1 MVRPPTRCTGFAL
14 GGPTLY
20 SRFASPTL
28 NRTKSG
34 PLAVASAGE
43 IVHMADV
50 EIMARRL
57 QVANLAPADAGRG
70 VARLPVKLMTEL
82 GLAEGDVIAI
92 SGKRQTAARAI
103 RPYGDDEGLDIIRL
117 DGLQRANAGIGSGEF
132 VEVKKA
138 KSKPATRVVFA
149 PAQNNIRLQ
158 GSTEAL
164 KRSFLGHPLTQGD
177 TVATAGHQRV
187 NADMP
192 ENIRQLLNAPAFAL
206 QEVRMTI
213 VTALPKG
220 IVHIDADT
228 QVELLAEFTEKAGER
243 RADVTYDDLGGMVD
257 AIDALR
263 EMVELPLRHPEL
275 FQRLGVDPPK
285 GVLLHGPPGTG
296 KTRLARAVANESD
309 AQFFH
314 IAGPE
319 IMGSAYGESEK
330 KLRELFEQAAKAAP
344 SIVFIDEID
353 SIAPKRGQ
361 VSGEAEKR
369 LVAQLLT
376 LMDGLE
382 PRQNLVVIA
391 ATNRPEALDEALR
404 RPGRFDREIVVG
416 VPDETGRR
424 EILAIHTRGMPLAE
438 GVNLDELARRT
449 YGFVGADLAALTREA
464 ALESVRRIMPK
475 INLDEDAIPTE
486 VLDALSVEAKD
497 FDNALKRVQPS
508 AMREVMVQMPNVGW
522 DDIGGLDEARDKL
535 REGVELPL
543 KHPEAFRRLGIRP
556 AKGFL
561 LYGPPGTGKTLL
573 AKATARESEANFIAT
588 KSSDLL
594 SKWYGE
600 SEQQIAR
607 LFARARQ
614 VAPTVIFIDELDSL
628 VPARGGGL
636 GEPQVTERVVN
647 TILAEMD
654 GLEELNNV
662 VLIGATNRP
671 NLIDPA
677 LLRPG
682 RFDELVYVGTPDTA
696 GRRRILAI
704 HTKAMPL
711 AKDVDLEA
719 MARRTERF
727 TGADLEDLVR
737 RAGLTALRRGLDAD
751 IVTMADFEQALR
763 ETRASVTEE
772 MLADYAK
779 IEQTL
784 KSDAVKPVGGIGFV
798 LPGMLQPRPPNPER
812 ESEEP

>member
-1 MVRPPTRCTGFAL
+1 MAD
-14 GGPTLY
+14 
-20 SRFASPTL
+20 AEQ
-28 NRTKSG
+28 RTK
-34 PLAVASAGE
+34 
-43 IVHMADV
+43 
-50 EIMARRL
+50 RL
-57 QVANLAPADAGRG
+57 QVANLAPGDAGRG
-70 VARLPVKLMTEL
+70 VARLPVKLMAEL
-82 GLAEGDVIAI
+82 GLAEGDVFAI
-92 SGKRQTAARAI
+92 TGKRLTAARAV

-117 DGLQRANAGIGSGEF
+117 DGLQRANAGVGSGDF

-158 GSTEAL
+158 GSSDAL
-164 KRSFLGHPLTQGD
+164 KRSFLGRPLTQGD

-192 ENIRQLLNAPAFAL
+192 DHIRQLLNAPAFAL
-206 QEVRMTI
+206 QEVRMTV

-228 QVELLAEFTEKAGER
+228 QVELLPEFTEKVGER
-243 RADVTYDDLGGMVD
+243 RADVTYDDLGGMGD

-319 IMGSAYGESEK
+319 VMGSAYGESEK
-330 KLRELFEQAAKAAP
+330 KLREIFEDAAKAAP
-344 SIVFIDEID
+344 SIIFIDEID

-424 EILAIHTRGMPLAE
+424 EILGIHTRGMPLAD
-438 GVNLDELARRT
+438 GVNLEDLARRT

-464 ALESVRRIMPK
+464 ALEAVRRILPK
-475 INLDEDAIPTE
+475 INLSEETIPSE
-486 VLDALSVEAKD
+486 VLDALSVDGKD

-508 AMREVMVQMPNVGW
+508 AMREVMVQVPNVTW
-522 DDIGGLDEARDKL
+522 NDVGGLDAAADKL
-535 REGVELPL
+535 REGIELPL

-573 AKATARESEANFIAT
+573 AKAAARESEANFIAT
-588 KSSDLL
+588 NSSDLL

-647 TILAEMD
+647 TILSEMD

-682 RFDELVYVGTPDTA
+682 RFDELVFVGIPDTA
-696 GRRRILAI
+696 GRRQILAI
-704 HTKAMPL
+704 HTGGMPL
-711 AKDVDLEA
+711 AKDVDLDA
-719 MARRTERF
+719 LAQRTERF

-737 RAGLTALRRGLDAD
+737 RAGLTALRRGIEAK
-751 IVTMADFEQALR
+751 IVTMADFEAALR
-763 ETRASVTEE
+763 DTRASVTEE
-772 MLADYAK
+772 MLNDYAE
-779 IEQTL
+779 IERTL
-784 KSDAVKPVGGIGFV
+784 KSDAVRPVGGIGFV
-798 LPGMLQPRPPNPER
+798 LPGMLQPRAPRPRPEG
-812 ESEEP
+812 EEP

>member
-1 MVRPPTRCTGFAL
+1 
-14 GGPTLY
+14 
-20 SRFASPTL
+20 
-28 NRTKSG
+28 
-34 PLAVASAGE
+34 
-43 IVHMADV
+43 MA
-50 EIMARRL
+50 
-57 QVANLAPADAGRG
+57 
-70 VARLPVKLMTEL
+70 T
-82 GLAEGDVIAI
+82 
-92 SGKRQTAARAI
+92 T
-103 RPYGDDEGLDIIRL
+103 
-117 DGLQRANAGIGSGEF
+117 
-132 VEVKKA
+132 
-138 KSKPATRVVFA
+138 
-149 PAQNNIRLQ
+149 
-158 GSTEAL
+158 
-164 KRSFLGHPLTQGD
+164 
-177 TVATAGHQRV
+177 GHQRV

-192 ENIRQLLNAPAFAL
+192 DHIRQLLNAPAFAL
-206 QEVRMTI
+206 QEVRLTVVSTM
-213 VTALPKG
+213 PRG
-220 IVHIDADT
+220 IVHIDANT
-228 QVELLAEFTEKAGER
+228 QVELLPEFADRKDGER
-243 RADVTYDDLGGMVD
+243 RADVTYDDLGGMKNT
-257 AIDALR
+257 IDALR

-330 KLRELFEQAAKAAP
+330 RLREIFEEASKNAP
-344 SIVFIDEID
+344 SIIFIDELD

-391 ATNRPEALDEALR
+391 ATNRPEAIDEALR
-404 RPGRFDREIVVG
+404 RPGRFDREIVIG
-416 VPDETGRR
+416 VPDERGRR
-424 EILAIHTRGMPLAE
+424 EILGIHTRGMPLAE
-438 GVNLDELARRT
+438 GVDLDELSRRT

-464 ALESVRRIMPK
+464 ALEAVRRIMPK
-475 INLDEDAIPTE
+475 INLAEDTIPTE
-486 VLDALSVEAKD
+486 VLDALSVDNND
-497 FDNALKRVQPS
+497 FENALKRVQPS
-508 AMREVMVQMPNVGW
+508 AMREVMVQVPNIGW

-628 VPARGGGL
+628 VPARGGGM

-704 HTKAMPL
+704 HTRNMPL
-711 AKDVDLEA
+711 AKDVDLEKLA
-719 MARRTERF
+719 QRTERF

-737 RAGLTALRRGLDAD
+737 RAGLTALRRGLDSGQ
-751 IVTMADFEQALR
+751 VTAADFETALK

-772 MLADYAK
+772 MLSDYAK
-779 IEQTL
+779 IQETL
-784 KSDAVKPVGGIGFV
+784 KSDAVRPVGGIGFV
-798 LPGMLQPRPPNPER
+798 LPGMLQPRGPGKPDNGKG
-812 ESEEP
+812 

>member
-1 MVRPPTRCTGFAL
+1 V
-14 GGPTLY
+14 
-20 SRFASPTL
+20 
-28 NRTKSG
+28 
-34 PLAVASAGE
+34 
-43 IVHMADV
+43 
-50 EIMARRL
+50 
-57 QVANLAPADAGRG
+57 
-70 VARLPVKLMTEL
+70 
-82 GLAEGDVIAI
+82 
-92 SGKRQTAARAI
+92 
-103 RPYGDDEGLDIIRL
+103 
-117 DGLQRANAGIGSGEF
+117 
-132 VEVKKA
+132 
-138 KSKPATRVVFA
+138 
-149 PAQNNIRLQ
+149 
-158 GSTEAL
+158 
-164 KRSFLGHPLTQGD
+164 GHP
-177 TVATAGHQRV
+177 APTAGHQRV

-192 ENIRQLLNAPAFAL
+192 EHIRQMINAPAFAL
-206 QEVRMTI
+206 QEVRLT
-213 VTALPKG
+213 VVSTTPRG
-220 IVHIDADT
+220 IVHIDENT
-228 QVELLAEFTEKAGER
+228 QVELLPEFTERKDGER
-243 RADVTYDDLGGMVD
+243 RADVTYDDLGGM
-257 AIDALR
+257 IDTIDQLR

-296 KTRLARAVANESD
+296 KTLLARAVANESD

-330 KLRELFEQAAKAAP
+330 KLRELFEQAAQNAP
-344 SIVFIDEID
+344 SIIFIDEID

-376 LMDGLE
+376 LLDGIE

-391 ATNRPEALDEALR
+391 ATNRPEAIDEALR

-424 EILAIHTRGMPLAE
+424 EILGIHTRGMPLAE

-464 ALESVRRIMPK
+464 ALETVRRILPK
-475 INLDEDAIPTE
+475 LNLSEQTIPTE
-486 VLDALSVEAKD
+486 VLDTLSVEPHD

-508 AMREVMVQMPNVGW
+508 AMREVMVQVPNVSW

-543 KHPEAFRRLGIRP
+543 KHPDAFKRLGIRP

-628 VPARGGGL
+628 VPARGGGM

-704 HTKAMPL
+704 HTKGMPL
-711 AKDVDLEA
+711 DKDVDLESLA
-719 MARRTERF
+719 QRTENF
-727 TGADLEDLVR
+727 TGADLEDLTR
-737 RAGLTALRRGLDAD
+737 RAGLTALRRALDSPK
-751 IVTMADFEQALR
+751 VTMADFEAALK

-772 MLADYAK
+772 MLNDYAR
-779 IEQTL
+779 IRETL
-784 KSDAVKPVGGIGFV
+784 KSDAVRPTGGIGFV
-798 LPGMLQPRPPNPER
+798 LPGMLRPRTPGKAGSGGGGEPPAAP
-812 ESEEP
+812 